1 MSVVFAY
8 FLFDFGH
15 GMDVAGGTTDLGYAW
30 GAAGGAIGT
39 GAGALAGLIFCF
51 ILFVAYRKILAVNI
65 SRDKQRDFITQRILT
80 VISIECYFLYKRNNF
95 CSMISS

>member
-1 MSVVFAY
+1 MI
-8 FLFDFGH
+8 FGH
-15 GMDVAGGTTDLGYAW
+15 GMDAAGGTTDLGYAW

-65 SRDKQRDFITQRILT
+65 SCDKTGTHAGHGDVFSSYTFYCTSVILST
-80 VISIECYFLYKRNNF
+80 ALYNLIELR
-95 CSMISS
+95 

>member
-1 MSVVFAY
+1 
-8 FLFDFGH
+8 
-15 GMDVAGGTTDLGYAW
+15 MDAASGTTDLGYAW

-65 SRDKQRDFITQRILT
+65 SRDKT
-80 VISIECYFLYKRNNF
+80 
-95 CSMISS
+95 